1 MSENATL
8 SPLGECLKQ
17 GREKIAARDFPG
29 ALDLLTTARKEH
41 YEGATSAEKEDLFYC
56 CGVCLN
62 GVERPAEAL
71 TQLTRSLQMAEQ
83 NQDVAGQ
90 ARSFEEM
97 GSAHHQRGD
106 YRQAQ
111 FGYERALE
119 LYQRLEDKP
128 GTARGFRNLG
138 GVKVDLG
145 HATAAVSDYKE
156 ARKLFSELGDTEGVA
171 TCVTNQALLVFRYQG
186 RQATIDEYIK
196 ELGAG
201 DCSHFLVY
209 NNLGFLQLLEE
220 RLDDSRENL
229 LKGVEDCKTR
239 QVFDD
244 NIGLLYLNLGIL
256 DTLQGKY
263 DEADALYKQA
273 CEVFTNFPQGRAVE
287 VVLLPASVHKEH
299 ELPKFFTTDDGHKM
313 AVTFL
318 NTAVNA
324 WEQGKKD
331 LALEICQQAVA
342 MDKEQAYPL
351 VSLGWIHRLRGEDSL
366 ALSAFKRAVGRE
378 PKNELY
384 KKSLDLLNPYAGAK
398 LGRNDPCPCGNGKKF
413 KKCHGAS

>member
-8 SPLGECLKQ
+8 SPLGECLKN

-29 ALDLLTTARKEH
+29 ALEILSQARKEH
-41 YEGATSAEKEDLFYC
+41 YEGATAAEKEELFYC
-56 CGVCLN
+56 YGVCFN
-62 GVERPAEAL
+62 GVERPADAI
-71 TQLTRSLQMAEQ
+71 TQLSRSLQLAEQ

-90 ARSFEEM
+90 ARSFEEL

-111 FGYERALE
+111 FCYEHALEIYERLE
-119 LYQRLEDKP
+119 QKI
-128 GTARGFRNLG
+128 GMARGFRNLG

-145 HATAAVSDYKE
+145 HGTAAVSDYKQ
-156 ARKLFSELGDTEGVA
+156 ARALFSELGDTEGVA

-186 RQATIDEYIK
+186 RQATIEEYIK
-196 ELGAG
+196 ELAVG

-239 QVFDD
+239 NVNDD

-263 DEADALYKQA
+263 EEADAYYKQA
-273 CEVFTNFPQGRAVE
+273 TEVFANYPQGRAVE
-287 VVLLPASVHKEH
+287 VVLLPKSVHSDH
-299 ELPKFFTTDDGHKM
+299 GLAKFFTTEDGHKM

-331 LALEICQQAVA
+331 LALEICQQAAA
-342 MDKEQAYPL
+342 MDKEQSYPL
-351 VSLGWIHRLRGEDSL
+351 MALGWIHRLRGEDSL
-366 ALSAFKRAVGRE
+366 ALAAFKRAVGRE

-384 KKSLDLLNPYAGAK
+384 KQSLDLLNPYAGSK
-398 LGRNDPCPCGNGKKF
+398 LGRNEPCPCGSGKKF